1 MNYTLQTRRRHT
13 TCCSTRNSDQWD
25 MCLFGIRQ
33 IQKLDWRLL
42 FKNQFMLK
50 GIPATHAVLWHSQIS
65 MGKSQK
71 DQEKALVFWP
81 LLCPDWI
88 VFPRIVRKYLSISLG
103 RGRIHQ
109 SRPKGLPF
117 TQAFLRSTICDPLR
131 IETDTP
137 HSENL
142 SSWYIRE
149 AEGHHCLDCQRFP
162 HIYT

>member
-103 RGRIHQ
+103 RGENPSIKTKRIAIY
-109 SRPKGLPF
+109 SGLS
-117 TQAFLRSTICDPLR
+117 TIHDLRS
-131 IETDTP
+131 IENRDRHP
-137 HSENL
+137 PQWKFVKL
-142 SSWYIRE
+142 
-149 AEGHHCLDCQRFP
+149 
-162 HIYT
+162 IY